1 MEPRSI
7 YVRLWQEL
15 SADKSM
21 ILMAGPRQAG
31 KTTLAKLIASGFA
44 NSAYCNWD
52 IADDRVKLLRNPTF
66 FAEMVRKDDSR
77 PLVVLDEIHKHRH
90 WKNLIKG
97 LYDRFSDQYR
107 FLVTGSGR
115 LDLYQRAG
123 DSLAGRYLLFHLWP
137 FTLSELGD
145 ANRPLKDFLGDPLR
159 VSMDRIRE
167 LRSVWEQLEAA
178 GHFPEPYL
186 KGSVAAWR
194 RWSAAYS
201 RQLIREDIRDLAAI
215 RNVSDMENLYLL
227 LPSRIGSPLSV
238 SSLAEDLRVAYNTIQ
253 GWLDLFER
261 FYLGFSIGTWTQR
274 LARAIRKERKF
285 YLFDVPRIQD
295 AGARFEN
302 MVALELW
309 RCVHAWND
317 RGDGDFSLHFV
328 KTKEGQEV
336 DFLLASGR
344 KPFLLVEA
352 KMSDPVPGKGLL
364 ALQRQLS
371 VPAVLVVRDLEGF
384 RRLPNG
390 ASQILV
396 APACQWCAFL
406 PG

>member
-1 MEPRSI
+1 MEPRTL

-15 SADKSM
+15 SADKPM

-31 KTTLAKLIASGFA
+31 KTTLAKLLASGFA

-52 IADDRVKLLRNPTF
+52 ISEDRVMLLRNPAF
-66 FAEMVRKDDSR
+66 FAEMIRRDDSR

-90 WKNLIKG
+90 WKNLVKG
-97 LYDRFSDQYR
+97 LYDRFSDQYT

-137 FTLSELGD
+137 FTVSELGD
-145 ANRPLKDFLGDPLR
+145 ANRRLKDFLADPLR
-159 VSMDRIRE
+159 VAVDRIQE
-167 LRSVWEQLEAA
+167 MRSVWEQLEAV

-186 KGSVAAWR
+186 RGSTTSWR

-227 LPSRIGSPLSV
+227 MPSRIGSPLSV
-238 SSLAEDLRVAYNTIQ
+238 SSFAGDLSVAYNTIQ
-253 GWLDLFER
+253 SWLDLFER
-261 FYLGFSIGTWTQR
+261 FYLAFSVGTWKKR
-274 LARAIRKERKF
+274 LARAIRKERK
-285 YLFDVPRIQD
+285 YYIFDVPRIQD
-295 AGARFEN
+295 QGARFEN

-309 RCVHAWND
+309 RCVHAWNE

-328 KTKEGQEV
+328 KNKEGQEV
-336 DFLLASGR
+336 DFLLANGR
-344 KPFLLVEA
+344 KPLLLVEA
-352 KMSDPVPGKGLL
+352 KLSDPVPGKSLL
-364 ALQRQLS
+364 ALQQQLS
-371 VPAVLVVRDLEGF
+371 VPAVLLVRSLEGF
-384 RRLPNG
+384 RRIPNG
-390 ASQILV
+390 ADQILV
-396 APACQWCAFL
+396 ATAYQWCACL
-406 PG
+406 PA